1 MRVVVRRRITPE
13 ELQRELTSYTGL
25 VSPVDLER
33 AVMEYEEDG
42 ETTLTVEEEVP
53 VNVLRRLVSPRMLQ
67 VLEVLRKG
75 GSACISEIAR
85 ALGRSVPNVY
95 SDVKFLEKHGFVYIS
110 RRGRLAVPV
119 LLLEEVRLEI

>member
-1 MRVVVRRRITPE
+1 MRAVVRRRITPE

-25 VSPVDLER
+25 ISLADLER

-53 VNVLRRLVSPRMLQ
+53 VDVLRRLVSPKMLQ
-67 VLEVLRKG
+67 VLELLRKS

-95 SDVKFLEKHGFVYIS
+95 SDIKFLEKHNLVYIS

-119 LLLEEVRLEI
+119 LLLEEIRLEV